1 MGIADFS
8 HRIIICT
15 SRVDVEGD
23 LTLLKRAT
31 VFDTWAKIETKKRS
45 TFSREGYAVLD
56 DANRVTHRITIPWR
70 PDIDYSVSAWIY
82 EELLMG
88 SPKWYK
94 ILADAMSDDGQYTVF
109 DALLYQR
116 SQKITEPADTLKPK
130 DFVATAL
137 PDGIKL

>member
-1 MGIADFS
+1 MGIADFT
-8 HRIIICT
+8 HRIFICT

-23 LTLLKRAT
+23 IMLLKRAI
-31 VFDTWAKIETKKRS
+31 VFDTWAKVETKKRS
-45 TFSREGYAVLD
+45 TFSRPGYAVMD
-56 DANRVTHRITIPWR
+56 DANRVTHRITINWR
-70 PDIDYSVSAWIY
+70 PDIDYSVSGWIY

-116 SQKITEPADTLKPK
+116 SEQITEPTDTLKPK
-130 DFVATAL
+130 EFRATEL
-137 PDGIKL
+137 PSGIKL